1 MSRPPKGH
9 LRITIPMQKVMN
21 RRILLITGDV
31 LAIAVVTAVGF
42 ATHSELGTAPLNRI
56 LATLLP
62 LAFGWFLIAPW
73 LGLFD
78 PAVTADPRL
87 LWRPPL
93 AMLFVAPLA
102 AFLRGAF
109 LNSVILP
116 LFVAVLGYSAAVA
129 MLIWRGLWFLLTRK
143 GSNST
148 EQKT

>member
-1 MSRPPKGH
+1 
-9 LRITIPMQKVMN
+9 MN
-21 RRILLITGDV
+21 KRMLLITGDV

-42 ATHSELGTAPLNRI
+42 ASHRELGTAPLSRI
-56 LATLLP
+56 LATFAP

-73 LGLFD
+73 LGLFE
-78 PAVTADPRL
+78 PNVTADPRL

-116 LFVAVLGYSAAVA
+116 VFVAVLGVSAGLV
-129 MLIWRGLWFLLTRK
+129 MLLWRGLWLLLARRK
-143 GSNST
+143 
-148 EQKT
+148 